1 MSLIAIHIPKMKSG
15 SSISVIAS
23 NMSSLIGISII
34 SIMPELVI
42 IKEPMASTGIE
53 KTRYTIERLGYRILT
68 IEKVNSLI
76 NILNKMGTVKFKT
89 NIKCMGCVAQV
100 SANMN
105 ELVGE
110 NNWEVDVNS
119 TEKTLTVIKQD
130 GITKDDVV
138 SAVNAAGFKAEEA

>member
-1 MSLIAIHIPKMKSG
+1 MSLIAIHIPKMKLGNSV
-15 SSISVIAS
+15 SVIAS
-23 NMSSLIGISII
+23 NISNLIGISVI
-34 SIMPELVI
+34 SIIPGLII
-42 IKEPMASTGIE
+42 IKEPMMPSGIE
-53 KTRYTIERLGYRILT
+53 KMRYTIERLGYRILR

-76 NILNKMGTVKFKT
+76 NILNKMETVKFKT